1 MSMQL
6 LAHHEG
12 QLLLLGGRTAYSKHA
27 GEVFNDMWAFDLAT
41 RVWRRVEPG
50 GRPQDQTGSATSSST
65 SSTRGAVV
73 EHPSVSATAHAVIAG
88 CWWVVDNTNH
98 ADVHCF
104 SIADGYWREV
114 LHLPG
119 EATASSS
126 NSSSSSSSSSS
137 DSPQEASKI
146 LRSLSVAEIEGY
158 SVRELKEAI
167 ASRGGSAAGCVE
179 KGELR
184 ALLRTL
190 AAAAAAAGDC
200 DGDGGDGAVAPAGV
214 GSDTSAAD
222 ISAGNVSGLS
232 AAAVRIT
239 TTPSATSSVGESAD
253 GVVRIYGT
261 KMVINNSDCTGWQDG
276 NALYIWGREDDT
288 ALERT
293 REAGRQLLWSLLI
306 DSEGRSARW
315 QVKVVVEWSQV

>member
-1 MSMQL
+1 MV
-6 LAHHEG
+6 G
-12 QLLLLGGRTAYSKHA
+12 
-27 GEVFNDMWAFDLAT
+27 
-41 RVWRRVEPG
+41 
-50 GRPQDQTGSATSSST
+50 
-65 SSTRGAVV
+65 
-73 EHPSVSATAHAVIAG
+73 HPSVSATAHAVIAG

-126 NSSSSSSSSSS
+126 NSSRS
-137 DSPQEASKI
+137 DSPQEAGKI

-190 AAAAAAAGDC
+190 AADC
-200 DGDGGDGAVAPAGV
+200 DGYGGDGAAA
-214 GSDTSAAD
+214 SDTSAGD
-222 ISAGNVSGLS
+222 TSAGDVSGIS
-232 AAAVRIT
+232 AAAARVT
-239 TTPSATSSVGESAD
+239 SSPSAALNSAVPVHSIAAAYSVGESAD

-261 KMVINNSDCTGWQDG
+261 KMVINDSDCTGWQDG
-276 NALYIWGREDDT
+276 NALYIWGREDEE
-288 ALERT
+288 ALEVT
-293 REAGRQLLWSLLI
+293 GEAFRRLLWSLLI
-306 DSEGRSARW
+306 DGEGGSARW
-315 QVKVVVEWSQV
+315 QVKVVVGRSQV